1 MPASTA
7 STLENRSF
15 DAAAHLL
22 DWYERERRDLPWRA
36 APGKR
41 GDPYRVWLSE
51 TMLQQTTV
59 ATVKGYFGLFTERWP
74 DVHALASASRDDVM
88 AVWAGLGYY
97 ARARNLH
104 KTAGI
109 VSRTLGGVFPDTEEG
124 LRALPGI
131 GPYTAAA
138 IAAIAFGRRAV
149 VVDANIERV
158 VARWQAI
165 STPLP
170 GAKKEIA
177 LIMDSLTPETKAG
190 DFAQAMM
197 DLGAMICTPARRWG
211 ATLSPPDCQA
221 CPIAATCLG
230 RDQNPEGYPVKTVKA
245 PRPERYGTAVLVLD
259 GKGHVLVERRA
270 DKGMLGGME
279 IFPGT
284 DWPDGTSSIREYPL
298 SLGNSAGRLIEALGQ
313 GVRLNTNVEHV
324 FSHFRVI
331 LTIHRVTVAPGDL
344 NLAPAQRWV
353 PLAELSDI
361 ALPTVMRK
369 VARAGGI
376 LKT

>member
-1 MPASTA
+1 MPVPSAA
-7 STLENRSF
+7 TLEDRSPE
-15 DAAAHLL
+15 AAGRLL
-22 DWYERERRDLPWRA
+22 DWYDKERRDLPWRA
-36 APGKR
+36 APGKQA
-41 GDPYRVWLSE
+41 DPYEVWLSE

-59 ATVKGYFGLFTERWP
+59 ATVKGYFRLFTDRWP
-74 DVHALASASRDDVM
+74 DIHALAAAPRDEVM
-88 AVWAGLGYY
+88 AAWAGLGYY

-104 KTAGI
+104 KTAGM
-109 VSRTLGGVFPDTEEG
+109 VSRELGGVFPDTEEG
-124 LRALPGI
+124 LRTLPGI

-165 STPLP
+165 ATPLP

-177 LIMDSLTPETKAG
+177 AVMDHLTPETRAG

-197 DLGAMICTPARRWG
+197 DLGAMICTPARKK
-211 ATLSPPDCQA
+211 ADLLSRPDCQS

-230 RDQNPEGYPVKTVKA
+230 RDQHPEGYPVKPAKA

-259 GKGHVLVERRA
+259 GKGHVLVETRA
-270 DKGMLGGME
+270 DQGMLGGMDM
-279 IFPGT
+279 FPGT
-284 DWPDGTSSIREYPL
+284 NWPDGTSSIRDYPL
-298 SLGNSAGRLIEALGQ
+298 SADNSAGRLIAALGQ
-313 GVRLNTNVEHV
+313 GRRLNTNVEHV

-331 LTIHRVTVAPGDL
+331 LTIHCLDADPGGL
-344 NLAPAQRWV
+344 KLAPAQRWV

-376 LKT
+376 LKS